1 MEKVKLKADSHLV
14 KQLNTSKKNDN
25 IFECLSCGACS
36 SSCSWFEGE
45 GGPVPRQII
54 KMASLGLDDLLIKS
68 GMLWDCL
75 LCNRCTQDCPM
86 GITMSSV
93 IRKGRSHPK
102 ANDLIAEDIQKGI
115 KSRLSTGD
123 VNGLTKED
131 FIETVEWM
139 SEEFVDEVNDPDAT
153 IPYDI
158 KGAKFLYLPNPR
170 ELGINLLHLTAMA
183 KLFYASGQSWT
194 MSSKHTDVTNWGYF
208 ISDDEI
214 AKKMALMVIEAAE
227 CLEIDTLV
235 LSECGHGY
243 HVLKALAKKL
253 IGRDPK
259 FQVLSMPEFILRYV
273 KQGNIKLDKNTHPY
287 PIAYH
292 DPCNLGRKSGL
303 YEAPR
308 ELLSLCCK
316 EVIELTPNRENGICC
331 GGGGGMLQDSTSKAK
346 RMITGKAKADQIIK
360 TGIKNIAAPC
370 LSCHRQLGD
379 ISKHFELGVQVDTIA
394 SLASRSLVLP
404 DIKPEE
410 KK

>member
-1 MEKVKLKADSHLV
+1 MEKVELKKSSYIIE
-14 KQLNTSKKNDN
+14 KLNTSQKNDN

-54 KMASLGLDDLLIKS
+54 KMASLGLDDVLIKS

-75 LCNRCTQDCPM
+75 LCNRCTQNCPM
-86 GITMSSV
+86 GITMSS
-93 IRKGRSHPK
+93 IISKGRSHPN
-102 ANDLIAEDIQKGI
+102 ASDLVSKDIRNGI
-115 KSRLSTGD
+115 RSRLSTGD
-123 VNGLTKED
+123 VNRLTRED

-139 SEEFVDEVNDPDAT
+139 GEEFVDEVNDPNAK
-153 IPYDI
+153 IPYDQ

-183 KLFYASGQSWT
+183 KLFYASNQSWT

-208 ISDDEI
+208 VSDDKI
-214 AKKMALMVIEAAE
+214 AKEMALMVIEPAE
-227 CLEIDTLV
+227 ELGIETLV

-243 HVLKALAKKL
+243 HVLKVLAKNL

-259 FQVLSMPEFILRYV
+259 FEVISMPEFILRYV
-273 KQGNIKLDKNTHPY
+273 KQGYIKLDKNVHPF

-292 DPCNLGRKSGL
+292 DPCNIGRKSNL

-308 ELLSLCCK
+308 ELLAHCCK

-346 RMITGKAKADQIIK
+346 RMITGKAKADQIIAS
-360 TGIKNIAAPC
+360 GVKNIAAPC

-379 ISKHFELGVQVDTIA
+379 ISNHFQLGVQVDTIA
-394 SLASRSLVLP
+394 ALASKSLVLP
-404 DIKPEE
+404 TITTEN